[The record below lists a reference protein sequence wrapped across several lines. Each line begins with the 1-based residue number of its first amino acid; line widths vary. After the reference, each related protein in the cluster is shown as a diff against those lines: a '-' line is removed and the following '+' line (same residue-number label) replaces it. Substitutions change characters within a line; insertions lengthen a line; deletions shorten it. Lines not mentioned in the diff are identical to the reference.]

1 MQTDVT
7 YFMHIINMT
16 FRRYGLMKDLA
27 GKIFLFVAIALMLCG
42 GVPLIVLKASG
53 VNPNTAGIVAEIVIV
68 AVMLVGTNMLIHSTV
83 GRIKEIIRQIRFMT
97 LGDFTQEMPS
107 DLLLKK
113 DELGDLAG
121 SIQRLQFSIGRAIRD
136 VKTETGNVSSNANN
150 EQTKLESLFS
160 QIQGISDTTKTISES
175 SQATAATTQ
184 ELSSTAEEIGSSIDH
199 VTASAEQGLS
209 QIIEIKERADRV
221 RSEAEKAK
229 DKSVSMYD
237 SSQVT
242 LRDALDNAKEVEK
255 INDLSSAILGI
266 AEQTN
271 LLALNAS
278 IEAARAGEAGR
289 GFSVVATEISKLAD
303 NSKDSAAQIQ
313 SVTNEVIASVENLS
327 NCAYELL
334 NFMETNVL
342 KDYDILVKTGE
353 EYSSD
358 ATDMNKIIS
367 EFKDVTVTLKSMIDA
382 TVEAIENVE
391 QANTEAADGTM
402 DIARSADDLLNASDE
417 VVNYAKENLK
427 STEKLNQVV
436 DVFKLS

>member
-1 MQTDVT
+1 
-7 YFMHIINMT
+7 
-16 FRRYGLMKDLA
+16 MKDLA

-136 VKTETGNVSSNANN
+136 VKTETGNVSSNVNN

-199 VTASAEQGLS
+199 VAASAEQGLS

>member
-1 MQTDVT
+1 
-7 YFMHIINMT
+7 
-16 FRRYGLMKDLA
+16 MKDLA

-136 VKTETGNVSSNANN
+136 VKTETGNVSSNVNN

-199 VTASAEQGLS
+199 VAASAEQGLS

-303 NSKDSAAQIQ
+303 NSKNSAAQIQ